1 MTKLEL
7 ARKNFKT
14 ASKTMLKENM
24 LTMNN
29 RKFQQENRIHKKEVK
44 RTCKTKYLCN
54 IRIKISV
61 DGPHGKTEMA
71 GKKRSVDLKINQYKS
86 PNQKYKPKKK
96 IAGAAWGRN
105 STSQ

>member
-29 RKFQQENRIHKKEVK
+29 RKFQQKNRIHKKEVK
-44 RTCKTKYLCN
+44 RTCKTKN
-54 IRIKISV
+54 
-61 DGPHGKTEMA
+61 
-71 GKKRSVDLKINQYKS
+71 
-86 PNQKYKPKKK
+86 
-96 IAGAAWGRN
+96 
-105 STSQ
+105 